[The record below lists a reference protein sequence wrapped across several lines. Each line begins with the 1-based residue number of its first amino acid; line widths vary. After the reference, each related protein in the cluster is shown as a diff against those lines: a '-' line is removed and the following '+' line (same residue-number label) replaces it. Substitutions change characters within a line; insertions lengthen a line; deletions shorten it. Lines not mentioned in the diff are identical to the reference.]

1 MTLSRASCRTTG
13 RPTTRSPGS
22 MATASATPVRLARV
36 RLDRVDD
43 FRVAG
48 AAAEVAL
55 ERTTD
60 LVARRRRMSLEERER
75 RQQHPRRAEA
85 TLHGAVTKKR
95 VLERMELTVALE
107 TAHGHDRPRAHG
119 RG

>member
-22 MATASATPVRLARV
+22 MAIASATSVRLARV

-43 FRVAG
+43 LRVAG
-48 AAAEVAL
+48 APAEVAL
-55 ERTTD
+55 ERAAD
-60 LVARRRRMSLEERER
+60 LVARRRRMSLEERDR

-85 TLHGAVTKKR
+85 ALHGAVTKKR
-95 VLERMELTVALE
+95 VLQRMKLSAALE
-107 TAHGHDRPRAHG
+107 TADGHDRSL
-119 RG
+119 